1 MKNLI
6 NFLWT
11 GFGTGVTAARALGI
25 AILVLLIGV
34 IAVYYIIAWIVRL
47 VRKNNAT
54 PQQP

>member
-47 VRKNNAT
+47 VRKDSAT